1 MLNNQISKAVRLA
14 LSFGAT
20 AAAMVATNAVA
31 EADEGASKVEKIE
44 VTGSRLKRTDLE
56 GTAPITV
63 IGGEALGDMGIS
75 NVGEFVQSN
84 PVMSGSP
91 ATTATNNGGDGGV
104 FVELRGLGSSRTLV
118 LINGR
123 APVSTDFQNIPS
135 AMIERI
141 EILKD
146 GASVAYGSSAMA
158 GVVNIITKKSF
169 TGVEMKASTSGYEM
183 FSAGRQ
189 ENFEIVA
196 GKEFDTGHI
205 TVGFDYSEQKP
216 IYQGDV
222 KDVNFFQYPW
232 AVWGTDAA
240 KSFYENGL
248 IAPGG
253 TAESNVIELG
263 SGSVP
268 CGNFYL
274 ASSAG
279 SWTNGKCDGG
289 IASLEDM
296 RPFVGGG
303 DNNDTYNY
311 APVNLMQTP
320 YQVLNFF
327 ADSSFE
333 IADDLELY
341 SEIRINK
348 RESKQELAAVP
359 YDTRFDP
366 GYLVTLANGSQVNGI
381 AKDNYYNPFGED
393 VIRSRR
399 RMLEGGRYF
408 EQDYVRFQA
417 VAGLKGYFD
426 DNWGYDVYYN
436 YGVNNLQ
443 DTDFGQLYG
452 PNLSNALGPSFK
464 DANGNIVCG
473 TVDAPIANCVSM
485 NLFGGPGSV
494 TKEMLDYVTAPLGDS
509 YNDSFHQIRADV
521 FGDLI
526 EVPAGMVSA
535 AFGFEY
541 YETAF
546 EQVNDSGK
554 FFGSVTGNKG
564 KPLSDIGRHY
574 TAASAEF
581 LIPVLS
587 ETVVDTLDLTLG
599 ARYDNFSTTGE
610 NFTWMAKVESNIMEG
625 LKVRANY
632 SEVYREPTL
641 SNLYSPPSDS
651 FDSASDPCAANNWGQ
666 LSEGGKSQCIASGA
680 PTGGHGNTDSQLRA
694 RVGGNEDVQAES
706 GETFTVGFVYAP
718 QFVDNL
724 GITLDYW
731 DINIEGKIGNIESE
745 DILRGC
751 YYGLIENMCSKIQR
765 GFDGSITSIDRR
777 VTNLAGMTA
786 RGVDLDVNYGFGLP
800 VGEMKVN
807 VAWTHFLERGEENF
821 NGETGL
827 FELEDLVG
835 RFENDTSYFKNKI
848 LVNVRYDLDDLRVVY
863 SANYQSGLEYGDL
876 TYMTAT
882 GELEGLKAKVDSVI
896 YHDLST
902 QYTFNTN
909 TTVQFGIR
917 NLTDKL
923 PQYIET
929 AFNANVDESNYRLFG
944 RQFFAGVTQK
954 F

>member
-1 MLNNQISKAVRLA
+1 MLNNQVTKAVRLA
-14 LSFGAT
+14 IAFGAAST
-20 AAAMVATNAVA
+20 AMLSTNAFAA
-31 EADEGASKVEKIE
+31 EDNTADKVEKIE
-44 VTGSRLKRTDLE
+44 ITGSRLKRTDLE

-91 ATTATNNGGDGGV
+91 ATTTTNNGGSGGV
-104 FVELRGLGSSRTLV
+104 FVELRGLGSARTLV

-123 APVSTDFQNIPS
+123 LPVSSDFQNIPS

-158 GVVNIITKKSF
+158 GVVNVITKKSF
-169 TGVEMKASTSGYEM
+169 TGVEMKATTSSYEM
-183 FSAGRQ
+183 FSAGQ
-189 ENFEIVA
+189 ETNFELVA
-196 GKEFDTGHI
+196 GKEFDGGHI

-222 KDVNFFQYPW
+222 KDVNFFSYPW

-253 TAESNVIELG
+253 SAESNVIDLG
-263 SGSVP
+263 SGSTP
-268 CGNFYL
+268 CGNYYL
-274 ASSAG
+274 ASSSG

-289 IASLEDM
+289 IASLSDM
-296 RPFVGGG
+296 RKFVGDGE
-303 DNNDTYNY
+303 NNDTYNY

-320 YQVLNFF
+320 YTVINFF
-327 ADSSFE
+327 ADASFE
-333 IADDLELY
+333 IADELELY
-341 SEIRINK
+341 TEMRINK

-359 YDTRFDP
+359 FDTRFDP

-399 RMLEGGRYF
+399 RMLEGGRYY
-408 EQDYVRFQA
+408 EQDYVRFQT
-417 VAGLKGYFD
+417 VVGLKGNIN
-426 DNWGYDVYYN
+426 DNWSYDAYYN
-436 YGVNNLQ
+436 YSANNLQ

-464 DANGNIVCG
+464 DASGNIVCG
-473 TVDAPIANCVSM
+473 TPDAPIANCVSM

-494 TKEMLDYVTAPLGDS
+494 TKEMLDYVTAPLGDA
-509 YNDSFHQIRADV
+509 YNDSQHQIRLDV
-521 FGDLI
+521 FGDLV
-526 EVPAGMVSA
+526 ELPAGMVSA
-535 AFGFEY
+535 AFGLEY
-541 YETAF
+541 YETEF
-546 EQVNDSGK
+546 ENVVDSGK
-554 FFGSVTGNKG
+554 FFDSVTGNTG
-564 KPLSDIGRHY
+564 KPLSGLGKHY

-581 LIPVLS
+581 LIPLLS
-587 ETVVDTLDLTLG
+587 DSVVDSLDLTIG
-599 ARYDNFSTTGE
+599 GRYDNFSTTGE
-610 NFTWMAKVESNIMEG
+610 NFTWMAKIESNVTEG

-641 SNLYSPPSDS
+641 SDLYSSPRDT
-651 FDSASDPCAANNWGQ
+651 FDSASDPCGANNWAQ
-666 LSEGGKSQCIASGA
+666 LSEGGRALCISTGTPA
-680 PTGGHGNTDSQLRA
+680 GGHSNTDSQVRA
-694 RVGGNEDVQAES
+694 SAGGNPNLKAES
-706 GETFTVGFVYAP
+706 GETFTVGFVWSP
-718 QFVDNL
+718 NFVDNL
-724 GITLDYW
+724 GITIDYW
-731 DINIEGKIGNIESE
+731 DISVDGKIGSIESE

-751 YYGLIENMCSKIQR
+751 YNGLITEMCSKITR
-765 GFDGSITSIDRR
+765 GFDGSIENIDRR
-777 VTNLAGMTA
+777 TANLEGMTA
-786 RGVDLDVNYGFGLP
+786 RGIDLDVNYAFELP
-800 VGEMKVN
+800 VGALKVN
-807 VAWTHFLERGEENF
+807 LAWTHFLERGEENF
-821 NGETGL
+821 NGEKGV
-827 FELEDLVG
+827 FEVEDLVG
-835 RFENDTSYFKNKI
+835 RFENDTSYFKDKI
-848 LVNVRYDLDDLRVVY
+848 LANVRYDLDDLRVVY
-863 SANYQSGLEYGDL
+863 TANYQSGLEYGNL
-876 TYMTAT
+876 TYVEAV
-882 GELEGLKAKVDSVI
+882 GELEGMKAKVDSVI
-896 YHDLST
+896 YHDISA

-917 NLTDKL
+917 NLADKL

-944 RQFFAGVTQK
+944 REFFAGVTQK

>member
-1 MLNNQISKAVRLA
+1 MLNNQVSKAVRLA
-14 LSFGAT
+14 LVFGAAS
-20 AAAMVATNAVA
+20 AASISAQAVA
-31 EADEGASKVEKIE
+31 ADENTADKVEKIE

-91 ATTATNNGGDGGV
+91 ATTTTNNGGSGGV

-123 APVSTDFQNIPS
+123 LPVSSDFQNIPS

-158 GVVNIITKKSF
+158 GVVNVITKKSF
-169 TGVEMKASTSGYEM
+169 TGVEMKATTSSYEM
-183 FSAGRQ
+183 FSAGQ
-189 ENFEIVA
+189 ETNFELVA
-196 GKEFDTGHI
+196 GKEFDGGHI

-222 KDVNFFQYPW
+222 KDVNFFSYPW

-253 TAESNVIELG
+253 SAESNVIDLG
-263 SGSVP
+263 SGSTP

-274 ASSAG
+274 ASSSG

-289 IASLEDM
+289 IASLADM
-296 RPFVGGG
+296 RKFVGGG
-303 DNNDTYNY
+303 ENNDTYNY

-320 YQVLNFF
+320 YKVVNFF
-327 ADSSFE
+327 ADAEFE
-333 IADDLELY
+333 IADDLFLY
-341 SEIRINK
+341 SEMRINK

-359 YDTRFDP
+359 FDTRFDP
-366 GYLVTLANGSQVNGI
+366 GYLVTAPNGSQVNGI

-393 VIRSRR
+393 VLRSRR

-408 EQDYVRFQA
+408 EQDYVRFQT
-417 VAGLKGYFD
+417 VFGLKGYID
-426 DNWGYDVYYN
+426 DNWSYDVYYN

-473 TVDAPIANCVSM
+473 TPDAPIADCVSM

-509 YNDSFHQIRADV
+509 YNDSFHQIRADIS
-521 FGDLI
+521 GDLVEI
-526 EVPAGMVSA
+526 PTGMVSA

-541 YETAF
+541 YETEF
-546 EQVNDSGK
+546 ENVVDSGK

-564 KPLSDIGRHY
+564 KPLSGLGRHY

-581 LIPVLS
+581 LIPLLS
-587 ETVVDTLDLTLG
+587 ETVVDSLDLTLG

-610 NFTWMAKVESNIMEG
+610 NFTWMAKLESNVTEG

-641 SNLYSPPSDS
+641 SNLYSPQSDS
-651 FDSASDPCAANNWGQ
+651 FPSASDPCGANNWAQ
-666 LSEGGKSQCIASGA
+666 LTEAGKNQCIASGVA
-680 PTGGHGNTDSQLRA
+680 NGGHGNTDGQMRT
-694 RVGGNEDVQAES
+694 RVGGNPDVKAES
-706 GETFTVGFVYAP
+706 GETFTVGFVWSP
-718 QFVDNL
+718 NFVDNL
-724 GITLDYW
+724 GITVDYW
-731 DINIEGKIGNIESE
+731 DINVEGKIGSLSAD
-745 DILRGC
+745 DILKGC
-751 YYGLIENMCSKIQR
+751 YSGQIADMCSKITR
-765 GFDGSITSIDRR
+765 GFDGSVSSIDRR
-777 VTNLAGMTA
+777 TTNLAGMTA
-786 RGVDLDVNYGFGLP
+786 RGVDIDVNYGFELP
-800 VGEMKVN
+800 VGDLKVN
-807 VAWTHFLERGEENF
+807 LAWTHFLERGEENF

-827 FELEDLVG
+827 FEMEDLVG
-835 RFENDTSYFKNKI
+835 RFEDDTSYFADKI

-863 SANYQSGLEYGDL
+863 SANYLSKLEYGDL
-876 TYMTAT
+876 TYVAAV
-882 GELEGLKAKVDSVI
+882 GELEGMKAKVDSVV
-896 YHDLST
+896 YHDISA

-917 NLTDKL
+917 NLADKL

-929 AFNANVDESNYRLFG
+929 ASNGNVDESNYRLFG
-944 RQFFAGVTQK
+944 REFFAGITQK